1 MDLNESRNSE
11 FINIE
16 EGVLRICLVSTINS
30 ELFPIGFFGSE
41 WLKIEKSRL
50 GEFSLRLEALNE
62 VKFKIT
68 SSCDSIKKIDSIFHN
83 NWLLILCM
91 IKSSN
96 QIEIRIC
103 RLIAILVFSFGK
115 RNKESYTLP
124 FELSHSQIALLVGC
138 TRSTVTRQLGF
149 LKEKGLISSD
159 KNNNGMLISEKLIV
173 QESIFVDHLQFNWSI
188 SATSTMTTFPLWTF
202 RFFATFFLA
211 KKGDNWKSFWNF
223 FDPKAFLWTLNSRHS
238 NHLEID
244 SHYTWSKAHRT
255 NNVTWRN
262 SQKSQ

>member
-1 MDLNESRNSE
+1 MIGDHSIGLDKIIRNNVGYLLHCLKKGQSVDITFMDLKETANSE

-41 WLKIEKSRL
+41 WLKIEKDRL

-68 SSCDSIKKIDSIFHN
+68 SSCDTTKKIGSIFHN
-83 NWLLILCM
+83 HWLLILCM

-96 QIEIRIC
+96 QIETRIC

-149 LKEKGLISSD
+149 LKDKELISSD
-159 KNNNGMLISEKLIV
+159 KHNNGMLISEKLIV
-173 QESIFVDHLQFNWSI
+173 QESVFVDHLQFN
-188 SATSTMTTFPLWTF
+188 
-202 RFFATFFLA
+202 
-211 KKGDNWKSFWNF
+211 
-223 FDPKAFLWTLNSRHS
+223 
-238 NHLEID
+238 
-244 SHYTWSKAHRT
+244 
-255 NNVTWRN
+255 
-262 SQKSQ
+262 

>member
-1 MDLNESRNSE
+1 MHCLKRGQSLDITFKDLDKSKTSK

-16 EGVLRICLVSTINS
+16 EGVLRISLVSIINS

-41 WLKIEKSRL
+41 WLELEKERL
-50 GEFSLRLEALNE
+50 KDFSLRLEALNE

-68 SSCDSIKKIDSIFHN
+68 TSCGSTKKIDSIFGSQ
-83 NWLLILCM
+83 WLLILCM

-103 RLIAILVFSFGK
+103 RLIAILVFSFGR

-149 LKEKGLISSD
+149 LREKELISSD
-159 KNNNGMLISEKLIV
+159 KNNNRMLVSEKLIA
-173 QESIFVDHLQFNWSI
+173 QESIFVEQLQFS
-188 SATSTMTTFPLWTF
+188 
-202 RFFATFFLA
+202 
-211 KKGDNWKSFWNF
+211 
-223 FDPKAFLWTLNSRHS
+223 
-238 NHLEID
+238 
-244 SHYTWSKAHRT
+244 
-255 NNVTWRN
+255 
-262 SQKSQ
+262 